1 MDNTSLDK
9 KFYSEHI
16 NNIHI
21 CHVELY
27 NINIDSLIIAKEY
40 LDKILENN
48 KYEEIEEIRDLLKI
62 AKMSLEKAT
71 QKIDYIMDNRDNYL
85 DNRDNYLDNRDNY

>member
-1 MDNTSLDK
+1 MDKKSIDK
-9 KFYSEHI
+9 KFYTEHM

-27 NINIDSLIIAKEY
+27 NINTSSLIIAKEY

-48 KYEEIEEIRDLLKI
+48 KHKEIEEIRDLLKI
-62 AKMSLEKAT
+62 AEMSLEKAI
-71 QKIDYIMDNRDNYL
+71 QKIDYIMDNRD
-85 DNRDNYLDNRDNY
+85 